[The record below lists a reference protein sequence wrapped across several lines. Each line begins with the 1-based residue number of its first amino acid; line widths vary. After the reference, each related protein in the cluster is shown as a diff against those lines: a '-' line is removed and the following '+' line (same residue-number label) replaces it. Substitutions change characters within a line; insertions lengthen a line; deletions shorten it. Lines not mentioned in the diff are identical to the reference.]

1 METRYKILNKTHPE
15 IAADLLIK
23 AQKDV
28 VDRWK
33 QYEKMASSDGKAEV
47 KE

>member
-1 METRYKILNKTHPE
+1 MLTKTHPD

-28 VDRWK
+28 ADRWTM
-33 QYEKMASSDGKAEV
+33 YEKMAGSDGKGES